1 MRSAC
6 LVIGAV
12 ILGISACWGAEE
24 SWTGKISDSICG
36 AQHKTAAEHS
46 ANSLSDAD
54 CTADCVKNGAKYVF
68 VSGGKV
74 YKINNQNFA
83 GLKQHAGREVRLI
96 GKMTGDTIRI
106 STISAT
112 LREHRG
118 EKSSL

>member
-1 MRSAC
+1 
-6 LVIGAV
+6 
-12 ILGISACWGAEE
+12 
-24 SWTGKISDSICG
+24 
-36 AQHKTAAEHS
+36 
-46 ANSLSDAD
+46 
-54 CTADCVKNGAKYVF
+54 